1 MQKSKNAFTMIEMV
15 FVIVIL
21 GILAA
26 VAIPRLAATRTD
38 AEITKGRSDIAS
50 IRSAIINERQVRLI
64 RGDPTFIQTGTGA
77 NQIDNGGLFGGV
89 LMYPIAAGDWAR
101 GASDVNS
108 TTYTYTVNGTA
119 TTFTYTRSNGTFGCV
134 ASSANDCADLVD

>member
-38 AEITKGRSDIAS
+38 AEITKGRADVAS

-64 RGDPTFIQTGTGA
+64 QGDPTFISGTA
-77 NQIDNGGLFGGV
+77 MNTGGLFGGV
-89 LMYPIAAGDWAR
+89 LMYPIAAADWA
-101 GASDVNS
+101 S
-108 TTYTYTVNGTA
+108 TGTTAATNTYTYTIDGTA
-119 TTFTYTRSNGTFGCV
+119 TTFTYTRTDGTFTCV
-134 ASSANDCADLVD
+134 ANQGNCNDLVD